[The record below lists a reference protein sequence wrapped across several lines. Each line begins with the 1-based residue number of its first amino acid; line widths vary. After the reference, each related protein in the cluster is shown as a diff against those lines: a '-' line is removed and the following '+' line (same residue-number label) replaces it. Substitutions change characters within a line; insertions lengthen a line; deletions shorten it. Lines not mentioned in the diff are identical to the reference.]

1 MTRII
6 VAGIGGVGGYFGGLL
21 AKNYYGHDSI
31 SVNFLAKGVHLE
43 EIQKNGLKVITTHNE
58 FVARPNVASDKPE
71 ILGVA
76 DLIIVATKSYD
87 LENVIQQLQ
96 PCITQHTIIL
106 PLLNGVNNKAII
118 KGFLPYN
125 IVLDGCVY
133 IVSRLKQAGVVENMG
148 NIQTLY
154 FGLESQ
160 DDNRFLLFE
169 NIFKQAN
176 IEANYSQNI
185 SSIIWEKFIFL
196 SPIANATSYFDVT
209 IGELMADPKKQNL
222 IADLINEIIEVAKTK
237 KILIAENI
245 VEKTWNK
252 LKALPFDATSS
263 MHTDFRSK
271 RPNTE
276 LESLSGYVIQ
286 EAQQNKL
293 RVPTYELVYETLR
306 KKT

>member
-31 SVNFLAKGVHLE
+31 SVNFLARGVHLE

-106 PLLNGVNNKAII
+106 PLLNGVNNKSII

-154 FGLESQ
+154 FGLESH

-176 IEANYSQNI
+176 IEANYSKNI

-252 LKALPFDATSS
+252 LKAIPFDATSS

-306 KKT
+306 NKA